1 MRDVNERNRL
11 LHNFAQVSETIKKR
25 IGSDFQTKIDNMESL
40 EIGDDEKKELRVELQ
55 SRFQDEIK
63 VVTEFEGYINSEVG
77 RIYLTVDE
85 VISQVFDN
93 LYKEM
98 AVFRQQ
104 LSADL
109 GTIANELKDIKKKL
123 SKK

>member
-11 LHNFAQVSETIKKR
+11 LHNFAQVSEAIKKR
-25 IGSDFQTKIDNMESL
+25 LGNDFQAEKDGIDTED
-40 EIGDDEKKELRVELQ
+40 EEEKKQILVELQ
-55 SRFQDEIK
+55 LKFQDTMK
-63 VVTEFEGYINSEVG
+63 VVTEFESFINSEAG

-85 VISQVFDN
+85 VISQVFEK
-93 LYKEM
+93 LYQEM
-98 AVFRQQ
+98 TVFRQQ
-104 LSADL
+104 LSTDL

>member
-11 LHNFAQVSETIKKR
+11 LHNFAQVSEAIKKR
-25 IGSDFQTKIDNMESL
+25 L
-40 EIGDDEKKELRVELQ
+40 GDDFKAEKDGINTLEDEEEKKQSLIELQ
-55 SRFQDEIK
+55 SKFQDTMK
-63 VVTEFEGYINSEVG
+63 VVTEFEGFINSEVG

-85 VISQVFDN
+85 VITQVFEK
-93 LYKEM
+93 LYQEM
-98 AVFRQQ
+98 TVFRQQ
-104 LSADL
+104 LSTDL